1 MAQKK
6 YKLLRE
12 KIQITRVLNGK
23 TFTFDKL
30 YRIQALRDI
39 PRHGVKAGDLGGYV
53 SRRNSLDHDGD
64 CWVAKEA
71 IAGKYSD
78 IFDNALITDQAVV
91 IAVTI
96 LGDTVVC
103 GHAFVNESRLSGEII
118 VKDNAVVDDGAIRG
132 GAIVDKNSKIHA
144 SRINS
149 EGTIATITDEVVI
162 ESSKI
167 SGKFMAS
174 EKVRIIHAEIEGDTE
189 VSGSSQILNGANISG
204 HSRISGDSVV
214 PPSFR
219 MANVVLHNQVAD
231 YGLAYKGNATTTGVQ
246 PSEITVTNEHE
257 AEAYIES
264 IKELED
270 EYNSYVTDIVKLIK
284 YPAMADLSI
293 PETQSLTIA
302 LRAAKRAVKSS
313 QPERLKQA
321 HENLEAAFVVA
332 ENRAHILVQ
341 SHLDDTKKTSLQ
353 KASQLFAIAC
363 NDVSSETEKKA
374 SFKKGIQNLEGV
386 IPVSEEAIS
395 VFKAKAGLLEIEA

>member
-1 MAQKK
+1 MARK
-6 YKLLRE
+6 YKILRE
-12 KIQITRVLNGK
+12 KIQITRVLDGK
-23 TFTFDKL
+23 PVAFEKL

-39 PRHGVKAGDLGGYV
+39 PRHGVKIGDLGGYV
-53 SRRNSLDHDGD
+53 SDRKSLSHDGD

-71 IAGKYSD
+71 IVGEYSGVYD
-78 IFDNALITDQAVV
+78 SALITDQAVIYGTTV
-91 IAVTI
+91 KGVV
-96 LGDTVVC
+96 VVC
-103 GHAFVNESRLSGEII
+103 DDAFINESYLSGEII
-118 VKDNAVVDDGAIRG
+118 VKDNAVIYDGAIRG

-144 SRINS
+144 SRIKS
-149 EGTIATITDEVVI
+149 EGTIVTITDEVAI
-162 ESSKI
+162 ESSRI
-167 SGKFMAS
+167 SGKFVAS
-174 EKVRIIHAEIEGDTE
+174 GNVRIIDAEIEGDTE

-219 MANVVLHNQVAD
+219 MANVVLHNQVAE
-231 YGLAYKGNATTTGVQ
+231 YGLAYKGNATTTGVK

-257 AEAYIES
+257 AESYIES

-321 HENLEAAFVVA
+321 HENLEKAFVVA

-341 SHLDDTKKTSLQ
+341 SHLDDTKKNSLQ

-395 VFKAKAGLLEIEA
+395 VFKVKAGLLEIEA

>member
-1 MAQKK
+1 MARK
-6 YKLLRE
+6 YKILRE
-12 KIQITRVLNGK
+12 KIQVTRVLDGK
-23 TFTFDKL
+23 PVEFEKL

-39 PRHGVKAGDLGGYV
+39 PRHGVKIGDLGGYV
-53 SRRNSLDHDGD
+53 SNRKSLSHDGD

-71 IAGKYSD
+71 IVGEYSG
-78 IFDNALITDQAVV
+78 IYNSALITDQAVIHATTV
-91 IAVTI
+91 KGVV
-96 LGDTVVC
+96 VVC
-103 GHAFVNESRLSGEII
+103 DDAFINESYLSGEII
-118 VKDNAVVDDGAIRG
+118 VKDNAVIYDGAIRG

-144 SRINS
+144 SRIKS
-149 EGTIATITDEVVI
+149 EGTIVTITDEVAI
-162 ESSKI
+162 ESSRI
-167 SGKFMAS
+167 SGKFVAS
-174 EKVRIIHAEIEGDTE
+174 GNVRIIDADIEGDTE

-219 MANVVLHNQVAD
+219 MANVVLHNQVAE

-257 AEAYIES
+257 AESYIES

-341 SHLDDTKKTSLQ
+341 SHLDDTKKNSLQ

-386 IPVSEEAIS
+386 IPVSEEAVA

>member
-1 MAQKK
+1 MARK
-6 YKLLRE
+6 YKILRE
-12 KIQITRVLNGK
+12 KIQVTRVLDGK
-23 TFTFDKL
+23 PVEFEKL

-39 PRHGVKAGDLGGYV
+39 PRHGVKIGDLGGYV
-53 SRRNSLDHDGD
+53 SNRKSLSHDGD

-71 IAGKYSD
+71 IVGEYSG
-78 IFDNALITDQAVV
+78 IYNSALITDQAVIHATTV
-91 IAVTI
+91 KGVA
-96 LGDTVVC
+96 VVC
-103 GHAFVNESRLSGEII
+103 DDAFINESHLSGEII
-118 VKDNAVVDDGAIRG
+118 VKDNAVIYDGAIRG

-149 EGTIATITDEVVI
+149 EGTIVTITDEVAI
-162 ESSKI
+162 ESSRI
-167 SGKFMAS
+167 SGKFVAS
-174 EKVRIIHAEIEGDTE
+174 GNVRIIEAEIEGDTE

-219 MANVVLHNQVAD
+219 MANVVLHNQVAE
-231 YGLAYKGNATTTGVQ
+231 YGLAYKGNATTTGVK

-257 AEAYIES
+257 AESYIES

-341 SHLDDTKKTSLQ
+341 SHLDDTKKNSLQ

>member
-1 MAQKK
+1 MARK

-12 KIQITRVLNGK
+12 KVKITRVLDGRPVV
-23 TFTFDKL
+23 FEKL

-39 PRHGVKAGDLGGYV
+39 PRHGVKTGDLGGYV
-53 SRRNSLDHDGD
+53 RNRSSLRHEGD
-64 CWVAKEA
+64 CWVAKDA
-71 IAGKYSD
+71 IVDNYSS
-78 IFDNALITDQAVV
+78 IRNNALVTDQALVCSGIVSGNAVISDHALIYDSHVV
-91 IAVTI
+91 
-96 LGDTVVC
+96 
-103 GHAFVNESRLSGEII
+103 GEII
-118 VKDNAVVDDGAIRG
+118 VKDNAVVYESRVHG
-132 GAIVDKNSKIHA
+132 GAIIEENSRIHA

-149 EGTIATITDEVVI
+149 EGTIITVTDEVVI
-162 ESSKI
+162 ESSAI
-167 SGKFMAS
+167 SGKFLAS
-174 EKVRIIHAEIEGDTE
+174 GNVRIIHAGIGGDTE

-219 MANVVLHNQVAD
+219 MANVVLHNQVAE
-231 YGLAYKGNATTTGVQ
+231 YGLAYKGSTTTGVQ
-246 PSEITVTNEHE
+246 PSEIAITNARE
-257 AEAYIES
+257 AESYIES

-293 PETQSLTIA
+293 PETQSLNIA
-302 LRAAKRAVKSS
+302 LRAAKRAMKS
-313 QPERLKQA
+313 PHVDRLKQV
-321 HENLEAAFVVA
+321 HENLEMAFVVA
-332 ENRAHILVQ
+332 ENRAHILVR
-341 SHLDDTKKTSLQ
+341 SHLDDAK
-353 KASQLFAIAC
+353 KASLLKADQLLAIAC

>member
-1 MAQKK
+1 MARK
-6 YKLLRE
+6 YKLIRE
-12 KIQITRVLNGK
+12 KAQITRELNGK
-23 TFTFDKL
+23 KFVFDKP

-39 PRHGVKAGDLGGYV
+39 PRHGVKVGDLGGYV
-53 SRRNSLDHDGD
+53 RNRSSLRHDGD
-64 CWVAKEA
+64 CWVAKDA
-71 IAGKYSD
+71 IIDHYSS
-78 IFDNALITDQAVV
+78 ISGNALVTDQALVCSGRVSGNAVV
-91 IAVTI
+91 SDHALIY
-96 LGDTVVC
+96 DSHVV
-103 GHAFVNESRLSGEII
+103 GEII
-118 VKDNAVVDDGAIRG
+118 VKDNAVIDDSRVCG
-132 GAIVDKNSKIHA
+132 GAIIDKNSKIHG

-149 EGTIATITDEVVI
+149 EGTIATVTDDVVI
-162 ESSKI
+162 ESSVI

-219 MANVVLHNQVAD
+219 MANVVLHNQVAE

-341 SHLDDTKKTSLQ
+341 SHLDDTKKNSLQ

-386 IPVSEEAIS
+386 IPVSEEAVA